1 MLNYELAQI
10 FYAIADFLDIEGVA
24 WKPQAYKKVARVLE
38 NLREDVEV
46 IYDKKG
52 IKGLMEIEGVG
63 QAIAEKIEEYIHTGE
78 IQEYN
83 KLKKGLPKGI
93 GQLLDIGSL
102 GPKKVAVLYKELKIK
117 NLKDLEKAIK
127 KNKIAEL
134 PGFGIKTQD
143 NILAGIEM
151 MKRGSER
158 MLLGEALPIARE
170 LVKELK
176 KLKEVQQV
184 EIAGSLR
191 RRKETIGDIDI
202 LVSSKAP
209 NKVMNSFTSL
219 GYVDRILAKGETKS
233 SVFLSAGIQADLRVI
248 NPAVFGAAL
257 QYFTGSKEHNIKLRS
272 IAHNKGYK
280 LSEYGLFNNKT
291 GKLIAGKTEA
301 EIYKKLGRS
310 YIEPELRE
318 NLNEI
323 ELAKENKLPKLVEL
337 KDIKGDFHM
346 HTIASDG
353 VNSAEEMAIA
363 AKKFGYKYIAITD
376 HTKYDRIANGLKEDE
391 MLEYAKR
398 IKELNKKIKG
408 IKIFAGAEVAILSD
422 GNLDYADDVL
432 KKLDVVIASLHSGF
446 KQEKDASTK
455 RVLKALDNKYVDIF
469 GHPTGRL
476 IHQREPIRFDLP
488 ETFKLCKDR
497 KIMLEINSSPSRLDL
512 KDTDIKQAID
522 IGCNFV
528 INTDS
533 HATSHFYGLEFGVA
547 TARRGWA
554 TPNHIIN
561 TKPLNQLPKYFRKL
575 KI

>member
-391 MLEYAKR
+391 MFEYAKR
-398 IKELNKKIKG
+398 IRELNKKIKG
-408 IKIFAGAEVAILSD
+408 IKIFVGAEVAILSD

>member
-353 VNSAEEMAIA
+353 INSAEEMAIA

-391 MLEYAKR
+391 MFEYAKR
-398 IKELNKKIKG
+398 IRELNKKIKG

>member
-24 WKPQAYKKVARVLE
+24 WKPLAYKKAARVLE

-52 IKGLMEIEGVG
+52 IKGLMEIEG
-63 QAIAEKIEEYIHTGE
+63 
-78 IQEYN
+78 
-83 KLKKGLPKGI
+83 
-93 GQLLDIGSL
+93 
-102 GPKKVAVLYKELKIK
+102 
-117 NLKDLEKAIK
+117 
-127 KNKIAEL
+127 
-134 PGFGIKTQD
+134 
-143 NILAGIEM
+143 
-151 MKRGSER
+151 
-158 MLLGEALPIARE
+158 LGEALPIARK
-170 LVKELK
+170 LVEDLK
-176 KLKEVQQV
+176 QIKEVWQV

-310 YIEPELRE
+310 YIAPELRE

-353 VNSAEEMAIA
+353 VNSAEEMVIA

-408 IKIFAGAEVAILSD
+408 IKIFVGAEVAIL
-422 GNLDYADDVL
+422 L
-432 KKLDVVIASLHSGF
+432 F
-446 KQEKDASTK
+446 
-455 RVLKALDNKYVDIF
+455 
-469 GHPTGRL
+469 
-476 IHQREPIRFDLP
+476 
-488 ETFKLCKDR
+488 
-497 KIMLEINSSPSRLDL
+497 
-512 KDTDIKQAID
+512 
-522 IGCNFV
+522 
-528 INTDS
+528 
-533 HATSHFYGLEFGVA
+533 FY
-547 TARRGWA
+547 
-554 TPNHIIN
+554 
-561 TKPLNQLPKYFRKL
+561 
-575 KI
+575 

>member
-391 MLEYAKR
+391 MFEYAKR
-398 IKELNKKIKG
+398 IRELNKKIKG

-476 IHQREPIRFDLP
+476 IHQREPVRFDLP

>member
-310 YIEPELRE
+310 YIAPELRE

-391 MLEYAKR
+391 MFEYAKR
-398 IKELNKKIKG
+398 IRELNKKIKG

>member
-353 VNSAEEMAIA
+353 INSAEEMAIA

-398 IKELNKKIKG
+398 IRELNKKIKG

>member
-209 NKVMNSFTSL
+209 NKVMNAFTSL
-219 GYVDRILAKGETKS
+219 SYVDRVLAKGETKS

-391 MLEYAKR
+391 MFEYAKR
-398 IKELNKKIKG
+398 IRELNKKIKG

>member
-24 WKPQAYKKVARVLE
+24 WKPLAYKKAARVLE

-102 GPKKVAVLYKELKIK
+102 GPKKVAVLYKKLKIK
-117 NLKDLEKAIK
+117 NIKDLENAIK

-134 PGFGIKTQD
+134 PGFGIKTQE
-143 NILAGIEM
+143 NISAGIEM
-151 MKRGSER
+151 MQRSSER
-158 MLLGEALPIARE
+158 MLLGEALPIARK
-170 LVKELK
+170 LVENLK
-176 KLKEVQQV
+176 QIKEVGQV

-209 NKVMNSFTSL
+209 NKVMNAFTSL
-219 GYVDRILAKGETKS
+219 SYVDRVLAKGETKS

-310 YIEPELRE
+310 YIAPELRE
-318 NLNEI
+318 NLDEI

-353 VNSAEEMAIA
+353 INSAEEMVIA

-391 MLEYAKR
+391 MLEHARR
-398 IKELNKKIKG
+398 IRELNKKIKG

-422 GNLDYADDVL
+422 GSLDYSDDVL

-476 IHQREPIRFDLP
+476 IHQREPVRFDLP

-497 KIMLEINSSPSRLDL
+497 RIMLEINSSPSRLDL
-512 KDTDIKQAID
+512 KDTDIKQALEV
-522 IGCNFV
+522 GCNFV

>member
-117 NLKDLEKAIK
+117 NLKDLEKAIKKNKIAKAIK

-391 MLEYAKR
+391 MFEYAKR
-398 IKELNKKIKG
+398 IRELNKKIKG

-547 TARRGWA
+547 TAR
-554 TPNHIIN
+554 
-561 TKPLNQLPKYFRKL
+561 QLQTIL
-575 KI
+575 

>member
-398 IKELNKKIKG
+398 IRELNKKIKG

>member
-310 YIEPELRE
+310 YIAPELRE

-346 HTIASDG
+346 HTIASDC

-391 MLEYAKR
+391 MFEYAKR
-398 IKELNKKIKG
+398 IRELNKKIKG

-533 HATSHFYGLEFGVA
+533 HATSHFYGLEFGGA

>member
-391 MLEYAKR
+391 MFEYAKR
-398 IKELNKKIKG
+398 IRELNKKIKG

-476 IHQREPIRFDLP
+476 IHQREPVRFDLP

-497 KIMLEINSSPSRLDL
+497 RIMLEINSSPSRLDL

>member
-176 KLKEVQQV
+176 KLREVQQV

-310 YIEPELRE
+310 YIAPELRE

-391 MLEYAKR
+391 MFEYAKR
-398 IKELNKKIKG
+398 IRELNKKIKG

>member
-10 FYAIADFLDIEGVA
+10 FYAIAYFLDIEGVA
-24 WKPQAYKKVARVLE
+24 WKPRAYKKVARVLE
-38 NLREDVEV
+38 
-46 IYDKKG
+46 
-52 IKGLMEIEGVG
+52 
-63 QAIAEKIEEYIHTGE
+63 
-78 IQEYN
+78 
-83 KLKKGLPKGI
+83 
-93 GQLLDIGSL
+93 
-102 GPKKVAVLYKELKIK
+102 

-143 NILAGIEM
+143 NILAGIEI

-191 RRKETIGDIDI
+191 RRKGTIGDIDI

-323 ELAKENKLPKLVEL
+323 ELAKENKLPK
-337 KDIKGDFHM
+337 I
-346 HTIASDG
+346 
-353 VNSAEEMAIA
+353 
-363 AKKFGYKYIAITD
+363 
-376 HTKYDRIANGLKEDE
+376 
-391 MLEYAKR
+391 
-398 IKELNKKIKG
+398 
-408 IKIFAGAEVAILSD
+408 
-422 GNLDYADDVL
+422 
-432 KKLDVVIASLHSGF
+432 
-446 KQEKDASTK
+446 
-455 RVLKALDNKYVDIF
+455 
-469 GHPTGRL
+469 
-476 IHQREPIRFDLP
+476 
-488 ETFKLCKDR
+488 
-497 KIMLEINSSPSRLDL
+497 
-512 KDTDIKQAID
+512 
-522 IGCNFV
+522 
-528 INTDS
+528 
-533 HATSHFYGLEFGVA
+533 
-547 TARRGWA
+547 
-554 TPNHIIN
+554 
-561 TKPLNQLPKYFRKL
+561 
-575 KI
+575 

>member
-52 IKGLMEIEGVG
+52 IKGLMEIKGVG

-391 MLEYAKR
+391 MFEYAKR
-398 IKELNKKIKG
+398 IRELNKKIKG

>member
-391 MLEYAKR
+391 MFEYAKR
-398 IKELNKKIKG
+398 IRELNKKIKG